1 MATVSDGVLI
11 DIKKVESIYLNR
23 LSPSEINPVFGEA
36 YRIVACACPHRTI
49 LTVSPVFLN

>member
-11 DIKKVESIYLNR
+11 DLKKVESIYLNR
-23 LSPSEINPVFGEA
+23 LSPSEINPVFGEV
-36 YRIVACACPHRTI
+36 YRIAACACPHRTI